1 MANIF
6 TEDDA
11 KRIGDAV
18 GVDWTE
24 IPVEEFLMGLHV
36 ELEHGTKLGDK
47 TNVTDDDETVTGK
60 IAHAHLLEFPD
71 YYTRHEKMEQEA
83 EIFWENRSRKIADQN

>member
-71 YYTRHEKMEQEA
+71 YYTRHETMEKEA
-83 EIFWENRSRKIADQN
+83 EAYWQNRSRKIADQ

>member
-1 MANIF
+1 MSKNF
-6 TEDDA
+6 TKEDA

-18 GVDWTE
+18 GVDWSE
-24 IPVEEFLMGLHV
+24 IPLKEFLMGLGV

-47 TNVTDDDETVTGK
+47 TNVTNDDELTTGR

-71 YYTRHEKMEQEA
+71 YYTRHEAMEA
-83 EIFWENRSRKIADQN
+83 EAEKYWEGRSRKIADQ